1 MREYLLIIVFSA
13 AMTYFLGGAVRRF
26 AARIGAI
33 TPIRDRDVHN
43 VPIPRL
49 GGLALV
55 GGVAAAF
62 VLATNLP
69 FLGEIPEVSRDAWA
83 LLAGG
88 IVIAVVGAV
97 DDVVDLD
104 AITKLAGQVLAAGLV
119 VVSGIQLNWLPLPN
133 GETLSLSPEQ
143 GAVISALLI
152 VTVANAVNFIDGLDG
167 LAAGVTGIG
176 AFAFFGYA
184 YTLAYMSPS
193 LNRATTATLVTAAV
207 AGACIGFL
215 PHNFFPARVFMG
227 DAGAYFLG
235 LLLASS
241 TISLT
246 GWLDPTVVA
255 AEGEGS
261 LLPALL
267 PLVLPV
273 TVLIVPFVDLLLA
286 VVRRTKE
293 GRSPFDADKQHLH
306 HRLQRMGHSHPR
318 TVLIM
323 YVWAGLGAF
332 GVTIVGLRANWVTG
346 LALCVAIGLA
356 VLFTTLLPHRTTTPR
371 PR

>member
-1 MREYLLIIVFSA
+1 MREYLLIIVMSA
-13 AMTYFLGGAVRRF
+13 AMTYFLGGAARRF

-49 GGLALV
+49 GGLAVV

-62 VLATNLP
+62 IVATNLP
-69 FLGEIPEVSRDAWA
+69 FLGRIPEVSRDAWA
-83 LLAGG
+83 LLAAGL
-88 IVIAVVGAV
+88 VIAVVGAV

-104 AITKLAGQVLAAGLV
+104 SITKLAGQTVAAGLV
-119 VVSGIQLNWLPLPN
+119 VVSGIQLNWLPLWN
-133 GETLSLSPEQ
+133 GEVLSLSPEQ
-143 GAVISALLI
+143 GAVISAVMI
-152 VTVANAVNFIDGLDG
+152 VGIANAVNFIDGLDG
-167 LAAGVTGIG
+167 LCAGVVGIG
-176 AFAFFGYA
+176 AVAFCGYA

-207 AGACIGFL
+207 AGACVGFL

-246 GWLDPTVVA
+246 GWLDPAVVRN
-255 AEGEGS
+255 EGGGS

-267 PLVLPV
+267 PLILPIA
-273 TVLIVPFVDLLLA
+273 VLIVPVVDLLLA

-293 GRSPFDADKQHLH
+293 GRSPFDADMDHLH
-306 HRLQRMGHSHPR
+306 HRLKRMGHSHPR
-318 TVLIM
+318 AVLVM
-323 YVWAGLGAF
+323 YVWAGLAAF
-332 GVTIVGLRANWVTG
+332 GVTMIGLRATWVTG
-346 LALCVAIGLA
+346 IALCVAVALA
-356 VLFTTLLPHRTTTPR
+356 VLFTTLLPDRTTAPR